1 MANGYPIDQRGNTGS
16 VGDDTPTE
24 HAAWTLQLQAAGLPG
39 SPIEK
44 QTAMLT
50 IDHGNDRDYISD
62 KGDEVWNVIEG
73 NGIKNVLIM
82 GALHTCSACRALVA
96 LGSPCRL
103 LSSLSAQGFRLSP
116 PLLLRRALL
125 WAGVHT
131 NMCVLG
137 RPFGLRQMARLGKN
151 TALVRDMTDTSA
163 IPRPPP
169 HSGLDAHLSLHA
181 SRFVFATQNLNCLRA

>member
-44 QTAMLT
+44 QTAGLT

-82 GALHTCSACRALVA
+82 GAPHM
-96 LGSPCRL
+96 
-103 LSSLSAQGFRLSP
+103 LS
-116 PLLLRRALL
+116 
-125 WAGVHT
+125 
-131 NMCVLG
+131 M
-137 RPFGLRQMARLGKN
+137 
-151 TALVRDMTDTSA
+151 
-163 IPRPPP
+163 PRPPF
-169 HSGLDAHLSLHA
+169 LCLHA
-181 SRFVFATQNLNCLRA
+181 FCSPRFLRKDFACPLHCS

>member
-1 MANGYPIDQRGNTGS
+1 VANGYPIDQRGNTGS

-44 QTAMLT
+44 QTAGLT

-82 GALHTCSACRALVA
+82 GALHTCSACRAPTS
-96 LGSPCRL
+96 LGSPCPL
-103 LSSLSAQGFRLSP
+103 LSSLSAKGFP
-116 PLLLRRALL
+116 
-125 WAGVHT
+125 
-131 NMCVLG
+131 CVLY
-137 RPFGLRQMARLGKN
+137 
-151 TALVRDMTDTSA
+151 S
-163 IPRPPP
+163 
-169 HSGLDAHLSLHA
+169 
-181 SRFVFATQNLNCLRA
+181 

>member
-82 GALHTCSACRALVA
+82 GALHTCSACRALPSSVSMPSVLLA
-96 LGSPCRL
+96 FCERISPV
-103 LSSLSAQGFRLSP
+103 SS
-116 PLLLRRALL
+116 
-125 WAGVHT
+125 
-131 NMCVLG
+131 
-137 RPFGLRQMARLGKN
+137 
-151 TALVRDMTDTSA
+151 TALETGSHVCCGQGCTRTCACSGGRSGCARWRGWARTPPSSA
-163 IPRPPP
+163 
-169 HSGLDAHLSLHA
+169 
-181 SRFVFATQNLNCLRA
+181 T

>member
-1 MANGYPIDQRGNTGS
+1 LDNRCPIAQRGNTGS

-44 QTAMLT
+44 QTAGLT

-82 GALHTCSACRALVA
+82 GTLHACSACRLALH
-96 LGSPCRL
+96 
-103 LSSLSAQGFRLSP
+103 SLPS
-116 PLLLRRALL
+116 ALL
-125 WAGVHT
+125 AFCERISPVSDC
-131 NMCVLG
+131 CV
-137 RPFGLRQMARLGKN
+137 RHC
-151 TALVRDMTDTSA
+151 S
-163 IPRPPP
+163 
-169 HSGLDAHLSLHA
+169 
-181 SRFVFATQNLNCLRA
+181 